1 MYLTLNMRRKLINWL
16 AGEEIVTILNT
27 KVYDIVLQANEE
39 TGKNCLF
46 RRNKVVDHDK
56 VLDAEMFARQELAR
70 QGIGRSGPGFVLD
83 PSLYL

>member
-1 MYLTLNMRRKLINWL
+1 MNWTLKLRRKLINWL
-16 AGEEIVTILNT
+16 AGEEIVTVLNT
-27 KVYDIVLQANEE
+27 KIYDIVLQVNID

-46 RRNKVVDHDK
+46 LRNKVVDHDK
-56 VLDAEMFARQELAR
+56 VLDAEMFARQELVR